1 MKHIFRIVFLSV
13 TTIMAVL
20 AFTAATYAWFS
31 SNKSVS
37 TDTVTARTGEKTLE
51 LLLSSS
57 ESGGF
62 SSTGECPITQVN
74 DQDEKVLMPVSTADL
89 TEFVYAPFTDGGM
102 AATFERVENEK
113 YIYHG
118 RIYLMAQGKG
128 HDESSR
134 LNLYL
139 DQSDGV
145 LGQDVDGELLNASR
159 LGLAFDDEKST
170 RVILRLSEKEN
181 AGDGQVFNTVVGGT
195 TLGKNE
201 VLQYQGGR
209 VSAVA
214 DPSVPVEDYTVSF
227 ENNGMKLPEKPL
239 LQMELN
245 RVYKLDIYFYLE
257 GCDPDC
263 SSSVEL
269 DEADLYFAF
278 YGVLDREEG

>member
-1 MKHIFRIVFLSV
+1 MKHIFRIIFLSV

-20 AFTAATYAWFS
+20 ALTAATYAWFS
-31 SNKSVS
+31 TNKEVS
-37 TDTVTARTGEKTLE
+37 TDTATARTGEKSLE

-57 ESGGF
+57 ENGGF
-62 SSTGECPITQVN
+62 SDSGECPITQVN
-74 DQDEKVLMPVSTADL
+74 EQDEKVLMPVSTADL
-89 TEFVYAPFTDGGM
+89 AEFVYAPFTEDGM
-102 AATFERVENEK
+102 AASFERVENEK

-118 RIYLMAQGKG
+118 RIYLLAEGQG
-128 HDESSR
+128 HDEHSR

-139 DQSDGV
+139 DQSDGF
-145 LGQDVDGELLNASR
+145 LGTDVDGELLNASR
-159 LGLAFDDEKST
+159 LGLAFDDDKST

-181 AGDGQVFNTVVGGT
+181 EGDGQVYNTVVGGV

-201 VLQYQGGR
+201 VLQYQGGS

-227 ENNGMKLPEKPL
+227 QDNGMKLPEKPL

-245 RVYKLDIYFYLE
+245 RVYRLDIYFYLE

-269 DEADLYFAF
+269 DEADIYLAF
-278 YGVLDREEG
+278 YGVLDKEEG

>member
-1 MKHIFRIVFLSV
+1 
-13 TTIMAVL
+13 
-20 AFTAATYAWFS
+20 
-31 SNKSVS
+31 
-37 TDTVTARTGEKTLE
+37 
-51 LLLSSS
+51 
-57 ESGGF
+57 
-62 SSTGECPITQVN
+62 
-74 DQDEKVLMPVSTADL
+74 
-89 TEFVYAPFTDGGM
+89 
-102 AATFERVENEK
+102 
-113 YIYHG
+113 
-118 RIYLMAQGKG
+118 MAQGQG

-139 DQSDGV
+139 DQSDGL

-159 LGLAFDDEKST
+159 LGLAFDDEKSS

-201 VLQYQGGR
+201 VLQYQGGG
-209 VSAVA
+209 VTAVA
-214 DPSVPVEDYTVSF
+214 DPSVPMEDYTVSF

-269 DEADLYFAF
+269 DEADFYLAF

>member
-1 MKHIFRIVFLSV
+1 MKHIFRIIFLSV

-20 AFTAATYAWFS
+20 ALTAATYAWFS
-31 SNKSVS
+31 TNKAVS
-37 TDTVTARTGEKTLE
+37 TDTATARTGEKSLE

-57 ESGGF
+57 ENGDF
-62 SSTGECPITQVN
+62 SDSGECPITQVN
-74 DQDEKVLMPVSTADL
+74 EQDEKVLMPVSTADL
-89 TEFVYAPFTDGGM
+89 TEFVYAPFTEDGM
-102 AATFERVENEK
+102 AASFERVENEK

-118 RIYLMAQGKG
+118 RIYLLAEGQG

-139 DQSDGV
+139 DQSDGL

-159 LGLAFDDEKST
+159 LGLAFDDDKST

-181 AGDGQVFNTVVGGT
+181 EGDGQVYNTVVGGV

-201 VLQYQGGR
+201 VLQYQGGG

-227 ENNGMKLPEKPL
+227 QDNGMKLPEKPL
-239 LQMELN
+239 LQMALN
-245 RVYKLDIYFYLE
+245 RVYRLDIYFYLE

-269 DEADLYFAF
+269 DEADLYLAF